1 MTPGLL
7 PGRRGRPCLDQEC
20 WGSRCKYVA
29 GAHAGFVVSQ
39 KEVGPRWL
47 SIKESACNSEDEGSI
62 PGSGRCPGEGNGN
75 PLQNSCLEN
84 PMDRGAW
91 RATDYGV
98 TKSHKET
105 QLNDSA
111 TKRQRRSCREGLTVT
126 NLLISTSS
134 GNRIVFKNGNNGV
147 WTAIYSKQL
156 PKFCEILKDKGPV

>member
-1 MTPGLL
+1 
-7 PGRRGRPCLDQEC
+7 
-20 WGSRCKYVA
+20 
-29 GAHAGFVVSQ
+29 
-39 KEVGPRWL
+39 
-47 SIKESACNSEDEGSI
+47 
-62 PGSGRCPGEGNGN
+62 
-75 PLQNSCLEN
+75 
-84 PMDRGAW
+84 MDRGAW